1 MPNGEDQQARD
12 FLEEQLK
19 NAYHKIARLEHVRRT
34 CDDCVEATG
43 LDAMLR
49 SAKAERRVIE
59 DLLARRPDE
68 TTVPSLGAQIMARLD
83 QLRSHPN
90 GAAIRWRRG
99 KPTPPA
105 YWDITHSRTI
115 LEQLLRRWHAW
126 RAGRPYYPSV
136 TNGAGPAT
144 SHHAPPARAN
154 LRGNPWSGPI
164 QTIPGA
170 GSSAM
175 PEDRE
180 KLLEHSAALV
190 ERVLAVLERAGIARD
205 HVDIV
210 FASDHEATVTAFVHS
225 EAERR
230 VIVNTLIASDEIEM
244 VLADIRVV
252 DPNRCPSCRRR
263 SQNGTPSSP
272 PPGG

>member
-1 MPNGEDQQARD
+1 MPNGDDQQARD

-19 NAYHKIARLEHVRRT
+19 DAYHKIARLEHVRRT

-68 TTVPSLGAQIMARLD
+68 GAVPSLAAQIVARLNR
-83 QLRSHPN
+83 LRSLPD
-90 GAAIRWRRG
+90 GAARWRRG

-126 RAGRPYYPSV
+126 RAGRAYYPTVS
-136 TNGAGPAT
+136 NGAGPAAP
-144 SHHAPPARAN
+144 HYAPPARAN
-154 LRGNPWSGPI
+154 LRGNPWSAPI
-164 QTIPGA
+164 QTVPGA
-170 GSSAM
+170 GSTAI

-180 KLLEHSAALV
+180 KLLEHLAALV
-190 ERVLAVLERAGIARD
+190 EKMLGVLERAGIARD

-210 FASDHEATVTAFVHS
+210 FASDHVATVTAFVHS

-230 VIVNTLIASDEIEM
+230 VVINTLIASDEIEM

-252 DPNRCPSCRRR
+252 DPGRCPSCRRR
-263 SQNGTPSSP
+263 SQNETPSSP